1 MSKLIE
7 CIPNFS
13 EGRRPEVID
22 EIVAAITS
30 VEGAYALAQEMDPDH
45 NRAVVTF
52 AADPDVVV
60 EAAFRGIA
68 KAAELIDMQSHSGE
82 HPRMGA
88 TDVCPLVP
96 LDGVTM
102 EDAVTLANQLG
113 ARVGKELQIP
123 VYMYEDAAKTAGRKN
138 LAKVRRGQYE
148 GIRDEIETVAARKPD
163 YGPAKMNLQAGST
176 AIGARFP
183 LVAYNVYLG
192 TNDLSIAQKIADAI
206 RHLRGGLRFVKALG
220 FEITERNQVQVSM
233 NLVNYTKSPVF
244 RVFEMIKSEAER
256 YGVAVTSSELIGL
269 VPQAALMDVADFYL
283 RLENFSPDQVLENK
297 LKEVA
302 SGASGS
308 EGSVSANFY
317 ADVASSSP
325 APGGGSVAASAGALA
340 AALAG
345 MVCRL
350 SIKKKKFA
358 DVREELLEVSAK
370 ADALR
375 LKLTKLIVEDEQA
388 FDGVMAAFAMPK
400 SSDEQIE
407 ARQAAIAES
416 SRNATLVPMQVIE
429 CSLDAMRLARVVA
442 EKGNPNSITDAG
454 VAGLM
459 AMAGVE
465 GAGYNARINLKD
477 LDDAKFKKEISDR
490 LAILMPEAQKISAEI
505 RELIEKA
512 LV

>member
-30 VEGAYALAQEMDPDH
+30 VDGAYALAQEMDPDH

-52 AADPDVVV
+52 ASDPDVVV

-68 KAAELIDMQSHSGE
+68 KAAELIDMQTHTGE

-113 ARVGKELQIP
+113 AKVGSELDIP
-123 VYMYEDAAKTAGRKN
+123 VYMYEDAAKVAGRKN
-138 LAKVRRGQYE
+138 LAKARRGQYE
-148 GIRDEIETVAARKPD
+148 GIRDEIETVASRKPD
-163 YGPAKMNLQAGST
+163 YGPSKMNLKAGAT

-192 TNDLSIAQKIADAI
+192 TNDITVAQKIADAV

-220 FEITERNQVQVSM
+220 FEIKERNQVQVSM
-233 NLVNYTKSPVF
+233 NLVNYTKSPVY

-269 VPQAALMDVADFYL
+269 VPQAALMDVSEFYL

-297 LKEVA
+297 LKQVVGGGE
-302 SGASGS
+302 GGS
-308 EGSVSANFY
+308 SSNFY

-325 APGGGSVAASAGALA
+325 APGGGSVSASAGALA

-350 SIKKKKFA
+350 TVKKKKFA
-358 DVREELLEVSAK
+358 AVRDELLEVSTK

-375 LKLTKLIVEDEQA
+375 KELTELIVEDEKA
-388 FDGVMAAFAMPK
+388 FDAVMAAFALPK
-400 SSDEQIE
+400 SNDKQIS
-407 ARQAAIAES
+407 ARTAAIAES
-416 SRNATLVPMQVIE
+416 SRNATLVPMKVVE
-429 CSLDAMRLARVVA
+429 SSLASLRLARVVA

-459 AMAGVE
+459 ALAGIE

-477 LDDAKFKKEISDR
+477 LDDAKFCKEITER
-490 LAILMPEAQKISAEI
+490 LAKMIPEAQKVSAEI
-505 RELIEKA
+505 RELVEKA

>member
-52 AADPDVVV
+52 ASDPDVVV
-60 EAAFRGIA
+60 EAAFRGIS
-68 KAAELIDMQSHSGE
+68 KAAELIDMQTHTGE

-96 LDGVTM
+96 LDGVTT

-123 VYMYEDAAKTAGRKN
+123 VYMYEDAAKIAARKN
-138 LAKVRRGQYE
+138 LAKARRGQYE

-163 YGPAKMNLQAGST
+163 YGPAKMNLKAGAT

-192 TNDLSIAQKIADAI
+192 TNDITIAQKIADAV

-220 FEITERNQVQVSM
+220 FEIKERNQVQVSM

-256 YGVAVTSSELIGL
+256 YGVAVTSSEIVGL
-269 VPQAALMDVADFYL
+269 VPQAALMDVSDFYL
-283 RLENFSPDQVLENK
+283 RLENFTPDQVLENK
-297 LKEVA
+297 LKQVV
-302 SGASGS
+302 SGGAG
-308 EGSVSANFY
+308 GVSSDFY

-325 APGGGSVAASAGALA
+325 APGGGSVSASAGALA

-350 SIKKKKFA
+350 TVKKKKFA
-358 DVREELLEVSAK
+358 DVRDELLEVSAR

-375 LKLTKLIVEDEQA
+375 KELTELIVEDEKA
-388 FDGVMAAFAMPK
+388 FDAVMAAFALPK
-400 SSDEQIE
+400 SSDEQIAE
-407 ARQAAIAES
+407 RQSAIAES
-416 SRNATLVPMQVIE
+416 SRNATLVPMKVVE
-429 CSLDAMRLARVVA
+429 SSLESLRLAKIVA

-454 VAGLM
+454 VAGLL
-459 AMAGVE
+459 ALAGIE

-477 LDDAKFKKEISDR
+477 IDDAPFCQGINDR
-490 LAILMPEAQKISAEI
+490 LAKMMPEAEKLGAEI
-505 RELIEKA
+505 RELVEKA

>member
-13 EGRRPEVID
+13 EGRRPEVIE
-22 EIVAAITS
+22 EIIAAITS
-30 VEGAYALAQEMDPDH
+30 VEGAYVLDHEMDPDH

-52 AADPDVVV
+52 VSDPDVVV
-60 EAAFRGIA
+60 EAAFRGIQ
-68 KAAELIDMQSHSGE
+68 KAAELIDMQTHRGE

-113 ARVGKELQIP
+113 KRVGEELQTP
-123 VYMYEDAAKTAGRKN
+123 VYMYEDAAKVAGRKN

-148 GIRDEIETVAARKPD
+148 GIRDEIETVASRKPD
-163 YGPAKMNLQAGST
+163 YGPAKMNLKGGAT

-192 TNDLSIAQKIADAI
+192 TNDITIAAKIADAV

-220 FEITERNQVQVSM
+220 FEIKERNQVQVSM

-256 YGVAVTSSELIGL
+256 YGVMVTSSEIVGL

-283 RLENFSPDQVLENK
+283 RLENFTAEQVLENK
-297 LKEVA
+297 LKQVM
-302 SGASGS
+302 SGAAGGGS
-308 EGSVSANFY
+308 ADFY
-317 ADVASSSP
+317 ADVASASP
-325 APGGGSVAASAGALA
+325 APGGGSVSASAGALA
-340 AALAG
+340 SALAG

-350 SIKKKKFA
+350 TVKKKKFA
-358 DVREELLEVSAK
+358 AVREELLDVSAQ

-375 LKLTKLIVEDEQA
+375 LELTKLIVEDEQA
-388 FDGVMAAFAMPK
+388 FDAVMAAFALPK
-400 SSDEQIE
+400 STDEQVA
-407 ARQAAIAES
+407 ARQKAIAES
-416 SRNATLVPMQVIE
+416 SKGATLVPMKVVDA
-429 CSLDAMRLARVVA
+429 SLKALRLARVVA

-459 AMAGVE
+459 AKAAIE
-465 GAGYNARINLKD
+465 GAGYNARVNLLD
-477 LDDAKFKKEISDR
+477 MDDANFKKEIADW
-490 LAILMPEAQKISAEI
+490 LAKVMPEAERLSSEI
-505 RELIEKA
+505 RELVEKA